1 MSSQPEHPSGQ
12 TVSAYFT
19 VRDAPAA
26 LDFYVR
32 AFGAEEVFRLTDP
45 AGKIGHAEMKIGQS
59 VMMLADEHPDFG
71 ALSPPT
77 IGGSPVS
84 FHILVDDADAAVDR
98 AVEAGATLLRPLQ
111 NEFYGMRSGMVA
123 DPFGYK
129 WFIAQEIESV
139 DAEEMQ
145 RRYRRALE
153 GETA

>member
-1 MSSQPEHPSGQ
+1 MSSETGHPRGQ

-19 VRDAPAA
+19 VKDAPAA
-26 LDFYVR
+26 LDFYAR
-32 AFGAEEVFRLTDP
+32 AFGAEELYRLTDP
-45 AGKIGHAEMKIGQS
+45 TGRIGHAEIRIGQS

-84 FHILVDDADAAVDR
+84 FHIVVDDADGAVDR
-98 AVEAGATLLRPLQ
+98 AVEAGAALLRPLQ

-129 WFIAQEIESV
+129 WFIAQEIEAV

-145 RRYRRALE
+145 RRYLRAME
-153 GETA
+153 GEAA